1 MRRRV
6 FLDTNVLVY
15 AYSLDARAER
25 ARNLLGEGGVVGAQG
40 LNEFASVA
48 RRKLAMSWAEVRS
61 ALNAITLVCPEIE
74 PLTAETQSRAVDLAE
89 KHGFS
94 IFDSSMLAAAL
105 SANCTAFL
113 SEDLHDGMLIEGRLR
128 IEDPFRAT
136 RV

>member
-48 RRKLAMSWAEVRS
+48 RRELAMSWAEVRS

-94 IFDSSMLAAAL
+94 IFDSLMLAAAL